1 MLPNIQCVSAV
12 NNLMLNRG
20 SVELNSD
27 PIQIKCLMSAIF
39 ININTT

>member
-1 MLPNIQCVSAV
+1 MLPSIQCVSAV

-20 SVELNSD
+20 SAELNPD
-27 PIQIKCLMSAIF
+27 PIQIKCHMSANC